1 MDTHS
6 CSFCQH
12 ANPSDAKFCNEC
24 GGALQ
29 LKPCSF
35 CEAVN
40 DVHAARCHACD
51 ASLVEPSGGTPDV
64 DTTADGSPSSSVVR
78 ALETIE
84 ADLASLA
91 LAETRRD
98 DAVPPPVAAHGHHS
112 VTLRGRVLRPFML
125 ATLLLCAIAVVFY
138 GDQRSRPA
146 TAVARTQQDATVAP
160 ATRGMPVAT
169 ALRRRSA
176 ADRRPRLARPR
187 LPRAAGDATGRAQRA
202 KGPARL
208 RLARRCAG
216 DRRHGRDQP

>member
-24 GGALQ
+24 GGALK
-29 LKPCSF
+29 LKPCAF

-98 DAVPPPVAAHGHHS
+98 DAVPPPVAAR
-112 VTLRGRVLRPFML
+112 RGT
-125 ATLLLCAIAVVFY
+125 A
-138 GDQRSRPA
+138 QRRA
-146 TAVARTQQDATVAP
+146 AP
-160 ATRGMPVAT
+160 A
-169 ALRRRSA
+169 
-176 ADRRPRLARPR
+176 
-187 LPRAAGDATGRAQRA
+187 
-202 KGPARL
+202 
-208 RLARRCAG
+208 
-216 DRRHGRDQP
+216 QP